1 MPRIRKAV
9 YLVVRSLS
17 VSYTHLDVYKRQV
30 SEYIKFYNKVRIH
43 SSLGYISPVEF
54 YHKTLEG
61 TAKPLKIKL

>member
-1 MPRIRKAV
+1 A
-9 YLVVRSLS
+9 
-17 VSYTHLDVYKRQV
+17 V